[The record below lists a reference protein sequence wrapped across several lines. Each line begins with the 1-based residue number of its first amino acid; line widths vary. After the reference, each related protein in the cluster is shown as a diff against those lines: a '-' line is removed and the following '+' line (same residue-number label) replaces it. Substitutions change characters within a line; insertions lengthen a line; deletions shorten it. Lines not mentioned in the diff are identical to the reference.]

1 MHETIAQVI
10 LKRENGNPKNE
21 KHSVHFCE
29 DKFVHNSHVLKLPFL
44 FPFSPLQNQAN
55 DTTWST
61 HPHLRIDEILSNHK
75 TWTGICWVP

>member
-1 MHETIAQVI
+1 MPETIAQVI

-44 FPFSPLQNQAN
+44 FPFECTFIYVHSR
-55 DTTWST
+55 DTY
-61 HPHLRIDEILSNHK
+61 
-75 TWTGICWVP
+75 